1 MLNKPQNNHI
11 MKSIKSAIYLF
22 TIILTISCS
31 SDNAG
36 NSNNFANAVSRQ
48 GCLNVT
54 GPTAVYWDYA
64 HGIPAPF
71 TRIPMIQNP
80 SGRFNHQAVFTNIN
94 ISIPQGYTATQV
106 LTPNQT
112 YGVDLRRSN
121 NDNQNKVLWR
131 YYPVASFPSN
141 YTVAQIRAIVIN
153 DLLVNEYG
161 FNGTPIVD
169 CAPPDQASDFG
180 GFTRT
185 FSSRAIRFQN
195 TRAIIWIAVSP
206 LVFNQSVTISVSA
219 APINEFDQV
228 ALDVFFPLSFE
239 LLIRDEGTTL
249 SDRDNDGTPDIYD
262 TEPDNP
268 NVQ

>member
-1 MLNKPQNNHI
+1 
-11 MKSIKSAIYLF
+11 MKSLKLYLLLAIFITLAA
-22 TIILTISCS
+22 CS
-31 SDNAG
+31 SENDND
-36 NSNNFANAVSRQ
+36 NNFANAVSKQ
-48 GCLNVT
+48 GCLNVI

-64 HGIPAPF
+64 HSIPAPF

-94 ISIPQGYTATQV
+94 ISIPQGYTASQV
-106 LTPNQT
+106 LTQNQT

-121 NDNQNKVLWR
+121 NDSQNKVLWR

-141 YTVAQIRAIVIN
+141 YTINQIRSIVIN

-206 LVFNQSVTISVSA
+206 LVFNQSVTVSVSA
-219 APINEFDQV
+219 APINEFDRV

-239 LLIRDEGTTL
+239 LLIRDRETL
-249 SDRDNDGTPDIYD
+249 SDRDADGTPDIYD
-262 TEPDNP
+262 REPDNP